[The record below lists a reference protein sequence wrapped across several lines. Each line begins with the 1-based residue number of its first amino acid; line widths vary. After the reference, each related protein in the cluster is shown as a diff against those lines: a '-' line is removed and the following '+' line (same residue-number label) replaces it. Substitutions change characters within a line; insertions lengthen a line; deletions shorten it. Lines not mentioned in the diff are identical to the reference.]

1 MPSEE
6 KKRRR
11 RKKGAIEKKRNTPTP
26 TKIDI
31 NMDDLLSFKTDNKPS
46 QRRGSFNVQEFHL
59 TRIDSP

>member
-11 RKKGAIEKKRNTPTP
+11 RKKGDIEKKRNTPTP

-46 QRRGSFNVQEFHL
+46 QRRGSFNV
-59 TRIDSP
+59 